1 MDYSREN
8 PNEGVEDM
16 EFLGVLKK
24 EYVEILGL
32 FQNKSKQ
39 GGGGWGQRISRGIE
53 EDVEIAGVN

>member
-39 GGGGWGQRISRGIE
+39 GGGGGQRLSRGIY
-53 EDVEIAGVN
+53 